1 MSESPLSNG
10 PESEWNGR
18 DWYVNFG
25 ERNRSRNWD
34 DGRRYGFVAAG
45 GGRWYSDSLQE
56 LPVGG
61 RVFAYIPK
69 SGYVGIGIV
78 TGTAAPADHATLTVG
93 ERTVPFRSLELNA
106 PYAHEKVDADPHED
120 YREWIVPVQWT
131 HTVAREDAFR
141 IPGLFANQN
150 SACRLRHRFT
160 IETVTSYF
168 EDARGSCCSP
178 GERPNMLPPC

>member
-1 MSESPLSNG
+1 MAESSG
-10 PESEWNGR
+10 STRPESEWNGR

-25 ERNRSRNWD
+25 ERSPSRNWD

-61 RVFAYIPK
+61 HVFVYIPK
-69 SGYVGIGIV
+69 SGYVGIGVV
-78 TGTAAPADHATLTVG
+78 TGPAVPADEATLVVDG
-93 ERTVPFRSLELNA
+93 RPVPFRSLDLKA
-106 PYAHEKVDADPHED
+106 PYIHESEGTDPHED
-120 YREWIVPVQWT
+120 HREWIVPVQWT

-160 IETVTSYF
+160 VDTVTSFF
-168 EDARGSCCSP
+168 ESDPDRESDSA
-178 GERPNMLPPC
+178 LA